1 MRVTFHSVHLFL
13 FLQSY
18 EVFKHRELGIL
29 SRRPPLQWCRE
40 LRFLTD
46 PEKPQF
52 QMQTTTP
59 KPYSSLSGNF
69 LKKYEKYL
77 RKDST
82 SSSTNSNVSFRK
94 SNGEQTASS
103 YQMINVDNSLAS
115 PAENDKRA
123 QGIKYNNEDSKHV
136 YYERLWPK
144 TNNLRK
150 KPVKSTEAPE
160 TGLTALASFPVSYK
174 TISHL
179 CFISIFIFL
188 CVKLLC

>member
-1 MRVTFHSVHLFL
+1 M
-13 FLQSY
+13 
-18 EVFKHRELGIL
+18 FKHRELGIL

-40 LRFLTD
+40 LRYLTD

-52 QMQTTTP
+52 QTQTTTTP

-82 SSSTNSNVSFRK
+82 SSVTNTNVSFRK
-94 SNGEQTASS
+94 SNGDQTVASS

-123 QGIKYNNEDSKHV
+123 QGIKYNNEDSKRV

-150 KPVKSTEAPE
+150 KPVKTTEAPE
-160 TGLTALASFPVSYK
+160 TGLTALASFPVSLSTK
-174 TISHL
+174 L
-179 CFISIFIFL
+179 FPLMC
-188 CVKLLC
+188 CVYTESEL